1 MNSNPVIVAFD
12 VETTGLVAGVD
23 RVVELAAVS
32 FRGDEVLDAFSC
44 LVNPEMPMPPAA
56 SRVTGITDELLAE
69 APPAAD
75 ALPDFLC
82 MLARGTPVAHNAV
95 FDVGFVS
102 VEAEAAGLPAPE
114 GPVLDTR
121 GLARHA
127 FPGRFSYGLGNLA
140 RDLRLVTPG
149 AHRALADAHAC
160 RQLFQAC
167 VERLAK
173 DAELSIQ
180 DLIRLSGAPLDF
192 CAHAPRQPQTARLL
206 QQSLES
212 GTMVDISY
220 RSGDGALTSRT
231 IKPLSFSLV
240 GGNVAVVAF
249 CTLRNSTRTFF
260 LDSITEAKLSQ

>member
-1 MNSNPVIVAFD
+1 
-12 VETTGLVAGVD
+12 
-23 RVVELAAVS
+23 
-32 FRGDEVLDAFSC
+32 
-44 LVNPEMPMPPAA
+44 
-56 SRVTGITDELLAE
+56 
-69 APPAAD
+69 
-75 ALPDFLC
+75 
-82 MLARGTPVAHNAV
+82 
-95 FDVGFVS
+95 
-102 VEAEAAGLPAPE
+102 
-114 GPVLDTR
+114 VLDTR